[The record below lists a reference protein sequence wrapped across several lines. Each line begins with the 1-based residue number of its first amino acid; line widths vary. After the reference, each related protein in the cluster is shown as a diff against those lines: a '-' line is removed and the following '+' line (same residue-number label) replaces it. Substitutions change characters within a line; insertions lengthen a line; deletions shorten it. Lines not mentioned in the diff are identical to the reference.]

1 MPKAYKKI
9 DIVGIS
15 EKSLSDAIENA
26 IKKANDSVRNL
37 AWFEVEELR
46 GKITDGKVDE
56 YQASVKIGFK
66 ID

>member
-9 DIVGIS
+9 EVVGVS

-26 IKKANDSVRNL
+26 VKKANDTVRNL
-37 AWFEVEELR
+37 AWFEVDELR
-46 GKITDGKVDE
+46 GKIKDGDIEE